1 MVKLTRFG
9 LPIIFAAVGWA
20 FAFFLVR
27 EIARDFGDLVTYN
40 MTDLLP
46 GNIAQEIT
54 ILLGFIPLAGI
65 IVYIFLGVF
74 IASILLLAAKIAR
87 TTAYDLDIIQTGR
100 DFGGM
105 RMIRRAAV
113 PAVFAVAFS
122 GLISGTIT
130 NLLFSALENVPEPA
144 QLLWQALSPIM
155 GVLVT
160 LPIVLAIFM
169 PTWILNDAGIV
180 MHLKDEQLNVR
191 RCPDTIGVGRWWS
204 NLLAGF
210 TLFTIPI
217 VSFIQHFLPLIVIG
231 ETSIIPYFWSF
242 VITLGIPF
250 LAMTFIMPVVVF
262 NEIFISLSKRAIR
275 WVARALGAREM
286 KLETIVTETKIVDK
300 GPKYGWS
307 MKEGKNG

>member
-1 MVKLTRFG
+1 MAKLLRFG
-9 LPIIFAAVGWA
+9 LPILFAGAGWA
-20 FAFFLVR
+20 FAFIVVRQIASSFNNLV
-27 EIARDFGDLVTYN
+27 AYN
-40 MTDLLP
+40 MTDLIP
-46 GNIAQEIT
+46 GNIAQEMT
-54 ILLGFIPLAGI
+54 ILLGIIPIAGI
-65 IVYIFLGVF
+65 IVYIFLGVL
-74 IASILLLAAKIAR
+74 ISSILLLATKIVR
-87 TTAYDLDIIQTGR
+87 STAYDLDIVQTGR

-113 PAVFAVAFS
+113 PAIFAVALS
-122 GLISGTIT
+122 GLISKTIIGV
-130 NLLFSALENVPEPA
+130 LFSALESVPVQA
-144 QLLWQALSPIM
+144 QILWQALTPIM

-160 LPIVLAIFM
+160 LPIVLAIFI

-210 TLFTIPI
+210 TLLAIPI
-217 VSFIQHFLPLIVIG
+217 ISFVQHFLPLLVGG
-231 ETSIIPYFWSF
+231 ETDFVPYFQAF

-250 LAMTFIMPVVVF
+250 IAMTLILPVVVF

-275 WVARALGAREM
+275 RVAKALGAREM
-286 KLETIVTETKIVDK
+286 KLQTILTETTIVDE

-307 MKEGKNG
+307 LKEEKE